1 MRAPPATP
9 WDALAAAIA
18 VVATPRT
25 HASNELFIDEAH
37 ELGTTVT
44 HQNTGDTRPCLGGA
58 SLRKERRG
66 RQNMSIWKLRLG
78 LNPFTLLALT
88 LTGLVLVVSYFYLL
102 SFFLSDASPDQG
114 PGARRRH
121 LLWGRC
127 MRLTCLTCA
136 AVPA

>member
-1 MRAPPATP
+1 MTDRVSHQPT
-9 WDALAAAIA
+9 IK
-18 VVATPRT
+18 
-25 HASNELFIDEAH
+25 NE
-37 ELGTTVT
+37 TW
-44 HQNTGDTRPCLGGA
+44 LGGA
-58 SLRKERRG
+58 TLRKERRG
-66 RQNMSIWKLRLG
+66 RQSMSIWKLRLG

-121 LLWGRC
+121 LLWGKC
-127 MRLTCLTCA
+127 LRLTFLTCA